1 MCANLH
7 LRKKKKK
14 NSAGGEWIV
23 EQSPK
28 ILASEEKSH
37 HHELRS
43 GKRGPDRMTSD
54 RSLKLCAT
62 MDAVMVAMDFTG

>member
-7 LRKKKKK
+7 LRKK
-14 NSAGGEWIV
+14 NSAGGKWIV

-28 ILASEEKSH
+28 ILANEEKSH

-43 GKRGPDRMTSD
+43 GKRRTDRMTSG
-54 RSLKLCAT
+54 RWLKLCTT